1 MPSIFIWKATVP
13 NSSKKYIR
21 YYSGSNWFLEDN
33 DYSASYMYLQQIVIP
48 EYEDSVITFH
58 VKKMPTD
65 WVGADLLEVNQV
77 PITVIK
83 NDDYGTLEHIGN
95 WMRFISKGDMI
106 FTKEN
111 LSKEFEKIK
120 QWKENHSPPVST
132 NEHYSK
138 HLSNRKL
145 HTTNP
150 TKYHSTRQIQ
160 PQQYQ
165 QHRQYSH
172 ETRPSPPLSFDTQSV
187 HQNFKE
193 FLHKFNI
200 NNVMHPQML
209 HNSYAHVSIPLVS
222 HTTYR

>member
-1 MPSIFIWKATVP
+1 MPSIFIWKASVP
-13 NSSKKYIR
+13 NTSKKYIR

-111 LSKEFEKIK
+111 LIQEFEKIK
-120 QWKENHSPPVST
+120 QWKENPSPSVST
-132 NEHYSK
+132 SEHYSK
-138 HLSNRKL
+138 HPSNRKL

-150 TKYHSTRQIQ
+150 TKYHSNRPMQ
-160 PQQYQ
+160 PMQYQQQQYQQHQYQ

-172 ETRPSPPLSFDTQSV
+172 ETRPSPSLPLDSQSV

-200 NNVMHPQML
+200 N
-209 HNSYAHVSIPLVS
+209 
-222 HTTYR
+222 R